1 MKYRI
6 ELTEE
11 QMRVLEHCTESW
23 MRLMMGQVRELA
35 DKERAIIMAYTG
47 VCMLEGERLDAFYQY
62 LAELY
67 ERPVYT
73 HEWLTLDIK
82 EKSRPDFIRLCE
94 EEQPERKK
102 GKWIYG
108 ENSGQDGW
116 YCSECGGFIPW
127 CYDFYGLDNID
138 FIDDFKTCPFCDSKM
153 VSYTGADMRGEED

>member
-11 QMRVLEHCTESW
+11 QMRVLEDCTESW

-102 GKWIYG
+102 GKWIP
-108 ENSGQDGW
+108 NSPVTMKCDQCGCIIKDW
-116 YCSECGGFIPW
+116 DWHRFKYCPNCR
-127 CYDFYGLDNID
+127 
-138 FIDDFKTCPFCDSKM
+138 
-153 VSYTGADMRGEED
+153 ADMEE